1 MNPKRSAPTPIID
14 NLEHIGDPF
23 RSSHKVDVPECAV
36 SITDTETDLRHA
48 LRFLASYDGST
59 ATFNSYRREL
69 ERLLQWSW
77 LIEEKSICSLQ
88 RDHIEAFIRFC
99 LKPPIAWIGTKNV
112 SRFKSVDGLRVANR
126 DWRPFVITVSKS
138 EHQDGEQAD
147 RSNYSASQASIKSTF
162 TALSSFYGY
171 LIQENAALNNPV
183 GSIRQKNKY
192 VRQVHTQAPVRRITA
207 MQWDYV
213 IETIEALAE
222 VNPERYERSLFILN
236 CLYAMY
242 LRISELVADERS
254 EPTMGDF
261 RRDRDRNWWL
271 HITGKGNKDRI
282 VTVSDDMLA
291 SLQRYRKHLGLSP
304 LPALNERTPL
314 VAKTR
319 GSGSITSTRQIRELV
334 QECFDVALSRMK
346 EDGLAEEAG
355 ELKSA
360 TVHWLRHTGISE
372 DVKTRPREHVRDDA
386 GHSSMQTTDR
396 YIETDLRE
404 RHQSAKYK
412 KMREL

>member
-1 MNPKRSAPTPIID
+1 MNPKRISPTPIID
-14 NLEHIGDPF
+14 NLVHIGDPF
-23 RSSHKVDVPECAV
+23 RSSYAVVVPKCAAT
-36 SITDTETDLRHA
+36 IADAETDLRHA

-59 ATFNSYRREL
+59 ATFNSYRREI
-69 ERLLQWSW
+69 ERLLQWAW
-77 LIEEKSICSLQ
+77 LIEERSICSLQ
-88 RDHIEAFIRFC
+88 REHIEAFIRFC

-112 SRFKSVDGLRVANR
+112 SRFKSIGGLRVSNC

-138 EHQDGEQAD
+138 EHQDGKRAD
-147 RSNYSASQASIKSTF
+147 RKDYSASQASIKSTF
-162 TALSSFYGY
+162 TTLSSFYGY
-171 LIQENAALNNPV
+171 LLQEGAALNNPV
-183 GSIRQKNKY
+183 GSIRQNNKY
-192 VRQVHTQAPVRRITA
+192 VRQAHSQAPVRRITA

-222 VNPERYERSLFILN
+222 ENPERYERSLFIMN

-282 VTVSDDMLA
+282 VTVSDDMLS
-291 SLQRYRKHLGLSP
+291 SLQRYRKHLGLPP

-319 GSGSITSTRQIRELV
+319 GTGPVTSTRQIRELM
-334 QECFDVALSRMK
+334 QECFDTAFARMK
-346 EDGLAEEAG
+346 LDGLANEAH

-372 DVKTRPREHVRDDA
+372 DVKVRPREHVRDDA

-396 YIETDLRE
+396 YIESDLRE

-412 KMREL
+412 KIREL